1 MTIVVQVILNRR
13 NRILKKAKAAQKAKA
28 APRRLTAAKSMKE
41 MQIKST
47 EPLPT
52 DSTGKTSTRKSM
64 VKQELD
70 FLDKQFAELQFEKY
84 DTNENKELD
93 YDELVALLTKLNE
106 GIPPTEAE
114 ILELV
119 SKADTN
125 GTGTID
131 TYEELQEAIAQWYV
145 MLEDNRIAAQTNDQS
160 CVCTLQ

>member
-1 MTIVVQVILNRR
+1 MTIIVHVILNRR
-13 NRILKKAKAAQKAKA
+13 NRLLKKAQKAQKAKA

-41 MQIKST
+41 TVRSA
-47 EPLPT
+47 EPPPT
-52 DSTGKTSTRKSM
+52 DSKGKPSTRKSM
-64 VKQELD
+64 IKAELE

-93 YDELVALLTKLNE
+93 YDELLALLTKLNE
-106 GIPPTEAE
+106 GVPPTEAE
-114 ILELV
+114 VLELV

-145 MLEDNRIAAQTNDQS
+145 MLEDGRIAAQTNDQS